1 MATNAG
7 GKRSLGSAE
16 FPAWLFDLDAQDFR
30 SSGSAVESPDIQ
42 VYAGACDRQRGHIAH
57 DEAERAQ
64 LANNSGLVLVR
75 TRVVGAGHLEWSV
88 VVVVADY
95 GEPPRALA
103 LAIIGVIVWHECVP
117 PAATPVVRRCYY
129 DNRRV

>member
-1 MATNAG
+1 MLTFT
-7 GKRSLGSAE
+7 SSA
-16 FPAWLFDLDAQDFR
+16 PPGRVPKPQH
-30 SSGSAVESPDIQ
+30 
-42 VYAGACDRQRGHIAH
+42 RQRGHIAH
-57 DEAERAQ
+57 DESERAQ
-64 LANNSGLVLVR
+64 LSDNIRLVLVR
-75 TRVVGAGHLEWSV
+75 TRVVGAGHLEWSVV